1 MVLVCLPSDA
11 LSQHLLSYLGFS
23 YRGCGISLHGCS
35 SKAQQLLLTLDEG
48 YLLTVSPLDLEHGV
62 APLGPPEPGQPLLL
76 GCDIH
81 VLLFQKI
88 AEEGKLPNS
97 FYEVTITLIPK
108 PDKDDTKKY
117 RPISLMNIDAKILN
131 KILANRI

>member
-1 MVLVCLPSDA
+1 MVSVYLPSDA
-11 LSQHLLSYLGFS
+11 LLQHLLSYLGFF
-23 YRGCGISLHGCS
+23 YLRRGVTLHSCS
-35 SKAQQLLLTLDEG
+35 SKVQPLLLTVDEL
-48 YLLTVSPLDLEHGV
+48 YLLMADPPELEHGV

-81 VLLFQKI
+81 VLLFQKT

-108 PDKDDTKKY
+108 PD
-117 RPISLMNIDAKILN
+117 
-131 KILANRI
+131 